1 MAYGTRFGRSDF
13 EQLAIS
19 YKSYALRAILS
30 SYTLLSPTRYAS
42 RGTRFGAAGDEGI
55 DHAGYGAA
63 EDRGDPSAKTAG
75 FRW

>member
-42 RGTRFGAAGDEGI
+42 RGT
-55 DHAGYGAA
+55 H
-63 EDRGDPSAKTAG
+63 
-75 FRW
+75 FRTISRRTVMNNLLEA